1 VLNYKRRKEK
11 LKKKA
16 SLNAVS
22 LLFISLL
29 IISSVAISLPNL
41 ALAQATTMNFTTGET
56 INFSTNTEMAFWSG
70 ISMVFGTNI
79 TVLFVEAVPNGV
91 LEPCDYLQII
101 TPVGYILPVCSW
113 WEVVDPMGNPLGEFH
128 VDYSEPGMCHVDQV
142 WPGPF
147 PLPGQGPYTA
157 IKKVETIAPCE
168 YYVVHEPYE
177 WYPAPCSWWEIID
190 PETHL
195 PTGFEFHVDW
205 TNESCE
211 FHIDDVIPQPFTL
224 PFPYYEVEAIQKISE
239 IAPCNWYVI
248 VDPATF
254 NPTPCSW
261 WEIMYQN
268 QPTGLEFH
276 VDQAP
281 GDGTF
286 HVDQVIPD
294 PLKIPPTYPTIARK
308 KIDVLQPCEW
318 FRVNDTALT
327 PLPCTWW
334 KIIDPDLGDVE
345 FHVDTSNA
353 NDGTFHVDE
362 VLPYGQSVQ
371 PVYGMTAEQKFTGIG
386 PCEWFKVIDPLG
398 WVPAPCSWWRI
409 TWPTEWAGV
418 TFHVD
423 SNDQIKNFH
432 IDSADTLPPGPTP
445 PPWNVTAEEY
455 TQPTPWYWK
464 PSYTDYAPSGV
475 PDFDQRQGGTYLWQD
490 GMGAWSHCGPV
501 AAANS
506 LWWLDSQF
514 EPNPVMPPTIHDDF
528 PLVQSYNPGGWDDH
542 DPQNV
547 PWLVEHLAFLMD
559 TDGRRTMQIHSGTY
573 VNDMQAGLAQ
583 YLSLSGVNPPGDV
596 DGNGIVDP
604 IDAMIVTNAL
614 GSVPGAP
621 NWDMRADIF
630 PASISYPPF
639 ADNVVDGND
648 ANLVAANMGRTGLF
662 YEHTVDKP
670 TFEYIEQEVERSQ
683 DVVLLLG
690 YWIYNDITQQW
701 YREGGHYVTV
711 AGVDSQDFKIA
722 ISDPVEDAFE
732 RGLIPEGR
740 MPIPHAH
747 PPIEPPYVTHNDA
760 AFVSQDIYNVVMFSP
775 PFPPCPGGDWT
786 LINYVNWQ
794 PTPPYFTVIESAV
807 VTSQLAD
814 PDIAIINVTT
824 GKSGCKPWPVLSRS
838 DRWTT
843 WVNVTVENQGPFIES
858 FTVTAYANAIV
869 IGTQNVVSLMPG
881 ILMTLKFNWNCST
894 YAYGN
899 YTISASASV
908 VPAETDTADNTFIDG
923 IVGVTIPGDATGDW
937 KVGSADFAYLSAA
950 FGSVPGSPKWNPNT
964 DFDCNEK
971 VGSSDFAY
979 LSAYFGQHYP

>member
-1 VLNYKRRKEK
+1 MLNYKRRKEK

>member
-1 VLNYKRRKEK
+1 

-70 ISMVFGTNI
+70 ISMIFGTNI

-318 FRVNDTALT
+318 FRVNDTALI

-386 PCEWFKVIDPLG
+386 PCDWFKVIDPLG

-583 YLSLSGVNPPGDV
+583 YLSWSGVNPPGDV

-950 FGSVPGSPKWNPNT
+950 FGSTPSSPKWNPNT